1 MPLVSVNQ
9 KKEYDIRRDEAM
21 AELRSDLKFEIT
33 REIGVLGEGTKG
45 WKKEVNLVSWND
57 RPVKLDIRDWNE
69 THEKMGRGIT
79 LSIEETKKLLE
90 LLVNTEFVDDDN
102 IAV

>member
-33 REIGVLGEGTKG
+33 KEIGVLGEGTKG
-45 WKKEVNLVSWND
+45 WKKEVNFVSWND

-79 LSIEETKKLLE
+79 LSMEEAKRLLE
-90 LLVNTEFVDDDN
+90 LLVNTGFEEKEE
-102 IAV
+102 IA